1 MHKLSTSA
9 TVLEHELS
17 EVRLVVERN
26 TGVLIDAPSD
36 TLTEVVRQ
44 FLEAQHLASTTDL
57 VELLRASEEAC
68 DSLIEPLLDGGTGF
82 FRHPAAFEAL
92 AKVSLPDLLARRS
105 LESPRTLRLWSA
117 GCSTGEEPYSL
128 ALSVC
133 ETVNCQGGGWN
144 VHIVASDIR
153 RQALEVAERG
163 LYQES
168 ALAQLPAHVIQQ
180 YFVRVGQHF
189 MVKPRLRNLVRFTHM
204 NLAQPVYLGRFDC
217 IFCMDVL
224 PHFSMAQRVALVQ
237 RLHCYLQPGGYL
249 FLGKGEKLPAVGV
262 TFNWQKNGEYLLYQ
276 KPMAAAAAQG
286 R

>member
-17 EVRLVVERN
+17 EVRLAVERN
-26 TGVLIDAPSD
+26 AGVLIDAPSD

-44 FLEAQHLASTTDL
+44 FLDKQHLASTTDL
-57 VELLRASEEAC
+57 VELLRSSESAC
-68 DSLIEPLLDGGTGF
+68 ENLVGPLLDGGTGF
-82 FRHPAAFEAL
+82 FRHAAAFEAL
-92 AKVSLPDLLARRS
+92 AKVALPDLLARKS

-128 ALSVC
+128 AISVC

-153 RQALEVAERG
+153 RDALEVAERG
-163 LYQES
+163 LYAES
-168 ALAQLPAHVIQQ
+168 ALAQVPAHIVQQ
-180 YFVRVGQHF
+180 YFVKVGQHCL
-189 MVKPRLRNLVRFTHM
+189 VKPRLRNLVRFAPM
-204 NLAQPVYLGRFDC
+204 NLARPAYLGRFDC

-224 PHFSMAQRVALVQ
+224 PHFSMSQRVALVQ

-249 FLGKGEKLPAVGV
+249 FLGRGEKLPAMDV
-262 TFNWQKNGEYLLYQ
+262 TFNWQRNGEYLLYQ
-276 KPMAAAAAQG
+276 KPMAVAAGQG